1 MLKNIQN
8 KYSIRIQFE
17 YFINRDNLNFNVGYL
32 ANFRYFDLQLF
43 NLDSLDSKYIYNS
56 NHSDNQSYDN

>member
-17 YFINRDNLNFNVGYL
+17 YFTIRNNLVLNVGFL
-32 ANFRYFDLQLF
+32 ANFSYFDLQLF
-43 NLDSLDSKYIYNS
+43 NLDSLDAKYVYNS
-56 NHSDNQSYDN
+56 NHSDNQSQDN